1 MQGQYKVPGGKL
13 VVADFRLHDNRLRDV
28 RIHGDFFLE
37 PDNALEA
44 INLSL
49 EGLSA
54 DSGLGSICAA
64 INANLPDGTVMY
76 GFDSAAIAIAILR
89 GLTPVSHT

>member
-13 VVADFRLHDNRLRDV
+13 VIADFQLQDNRLHSV

-37 PDNALEA
+37 PDSALEI

-49 EGLSA
+49 EGLPA
-54 DSGLGSICAA
+54 DSNLSAICSA
-64 INANLPDGTVMY
+64 INANLPDKTVMY
-76 GFDSAAIAIAILR
+76 GFDSTAIAIAIMR
-89 GLTPVSHT
+89 GLTPLPQS